1 MISIQGVTFTYPGAT
16 TPTLRNLSLE
26 VPQGAFVALVGNNG
40 SGKTTLCKLLTGL
53 VPHFY
58 EGDFS
63 GTVIVAGQNTMDHR
77 VSELSRYVGYVYQD
91 FENQLLKPKVFDDVA
106 FAPLNFGMANYRD
119 RARASLSTLRLDHLN
134 DRIIWELSGGEK
146 HLVALAGVLAL
157 EPEILIIDEPI
168 SQLDPVNAETIYQTL
183 TYLNKEL
190 GKTIITIEHHPDF
203 IGLYCDS
210 VILFK
215 EGSVVWHLEVREA
228 LSRIEELE
236 QHDIFSPQV
245 TRIAHRIHN
254 PARANGVVYP
264 INLPESIAFFKKYY
278 QVNPLTPPRK
288 EKEVIHNGC
297 KPMITFQNVTHSYKL
312 LDGSRKRILEMINL
326 AFSAGEKIALVGAN
340 GAGKSTLIRLICG
353 LEKPKEGII
362 IVSGTD
368 TRATTPEEL
377 ADKVSLVYQQP
388 QQMFIEDS
396 IRKDLSYFL
405 KARKMSGLEEIVEGA
420 IRDFNLEEIQDRDG
434 RLLSGGQMRRASL
447 AIGACMRP
455 EVMLLD
461 EPTSSL
467 DVANRRQIM
476 AMMNK
481 LSDWVQMVI
490 IATHDMELVAEW
502 ADRVIILRQGRVL
515 ADDTPANIFRDP
527 MLINEACIH
536 PPQVVQLSNALDIL
550 PVHLSVDS
558 FVRDLSTRMI

>member
-1 MISIQGVTFTYPGAT
+1 MMISIEGVTFTYPGGTA
-16 TPTLRNLSLE
+16 PTLRNLSLE

-63 GTVIVAGQNTMDHR
+63 GTVIVAGQNTLDHR
-77 VSELSRYVGYVYQD
+77 VSQLSRYVGYVYQD
-91 FENQLLKPKVFDDVA
+91 FENQLLKPKVIDDVA
-106 FAPLNFGMANYRD
+106 FAPLNFGMGNYRD
-119 RARASLSTLRLDHLN
+119 RARASLSTLRLDHLK

-168 SQLDPVNAETIYQTL
+168 SQLDPVNAKTIYQTL

-203 IGLYCDS
+203 IGEYCDS

-215 EGSVVWHLEVREA
+215 EGSVIWHLAVREA

-245 TRIAHRIHN
+245 TRIAHKIHN
-254 PARANGVVYP
+254 HSRGNGEVYP

-278 QVNPLTPPRK
+278 LTDPLIPPREEE
-288 EKEVIHNGC
+288 EKIIDVC
-297 KPMITFQNVTHSYKL
+297 KSKITFQNVTHSYKL
-312 LDGSRKRILEMINL
+312 LDGSRKTILEMINL
-326 AFSAGEKIALVGAN
+326 AFSTGEKVALVGAN

-368 TRATTPEEL
+368 TRAVTPEEL

-396 IRKDLSYFL
+396 IRNDLSYFL
-405 KARKMSGLEEIVEGA
+405 KARKISGWEEIVEEA
-420 IRDFNLEEIQDRDG
+420 IKDFNLEEIQNRDG

-481 LSDWVQMVI
+481 LSDRVQLVI

-502 ADRVIILRQGRVL
+502 ADRVIILDKVGYWL
-515 ADDTPANIFRDP
+515 
-527 MLINEACIH
+527 MIH
-536 PPQVVQLSNALDIL
+536 LRIYLEIESWLMK
-550 PVHLSVDS
+550 PV
-558 FVRDLSTRMI
+558 STRRKLYNSVMHWISYQYIFQ